1 MLGSM
6 RRRKLVL
13 GLALIVAVGAAIAGP
28 LRSYVF
34 SSNLH
39 PVVEGQIYRSAQPS
53 GDELAEWIDELS
65 LQSVVNLRGRKSQD
79 DRRWL
84 LEEIATAERAGIE
97 HVSIRMSAGDIPPA
111 PTLRKLVETID
122 SAPRPMLLHC
132 KAGAERSGL
141 AGAVAV
147 LLETGDL
154 DAARAEFALDKGFV
168 YWINPRLPRVLDDYA
183 AWLAERGEAS
193 TPDRFRA
200 WVATEYAPY
209 FYKARIEP
217 LDLPTALAAD
227 APTTLRF
234 RITNLSRQEIPFR
247 SERHRGVH
255 LGAHLESPSGERR
268 ELRGGFVDLA
278 LAPGAS
284 IDLDL
289 VVPPLERSG
298 PWSMRVD
305 LVDEGVK
312 WFGALGSE
320 PLALPIEVAAAP

>member
-1 MLGSM
+1 MLDGM

-13 GLALIVAVGAAIAGP
+13 LLVAIAAVGVAIAGP

-39 PVVEGQIYRSAQPS
+39 PIVEGQIYRSAQPS
-53 GDELAEWIDELS
+53 GDELAQWIEELS

-141 AGAVAV
+141 AAAVAV

-168 YWINPRLPRVLDDYA
+168 YWVNPRLPRVLDDYA

-217 LDLPTALAAD
+217 LDLPTTLAAD

-247 SERHRGVH
+247 SERDRGVH
-255 LGAHLESPSGERR
+255 LGAHVESPSGERR